1 MQTKKVTVVLFGIYL
16 ALLIWMIVYKMN
28 IELLYGR
35 YEVGSINVIP
45 FAGTAV
51 YDGILDFPEILFN
64 VFSFVPFGIYMEM
77 IFRKA
82 TWVQNLMVIGLTSL
96 AFELLQYVLLLGI
109 ADITDVLANGLG
121 GAIGIIV
128 MYVLT
133 SLWREKTYQRMNVI
147 CPALVCLIVCLTYL
161 AL

>member
-16 ALLIWMIVYKMN
+16 VLLIWMIVYKMN

-35 YEVGSINVIP
+35 YDVGSINVIP

-64 VFSFVPFGIYMEM
+64 VFGFVPFGIYMEM
-77 IFRKA
+77 MFRKA

-96 AFELLQYVLLLGI
+96 VFELLQYVLLLGI

-161 AL
+161 VL